1 MYVDELEID
10 SRIKEFLHNNW
21 RIKNLFP
28 PQSKSLPLSLIGKN
42 ILLSIPTAS
51 GKSLVAHL
59 TLVHRICNKI
69 KGQKGIYIVPLKAL
83 AAEKFKELS
92 ELASCV
98 GLKVGIAI
106 GDRNESTEISDVDIL
121 VCTSEK
127 LDSMI
132 RLRPNIVEKIGI
144 IVADEFHL
152 LQDPSRG
159 PTLEIILSKIF
170 YKRKGVQILAL
181 SATVGNTK
189 ELASWLNA
197 ELIESKWRPVTLY
210 SGTLTGLKV
219 TFHTSEDKFE
229 IEQKKLPESTKL
241 NGGVQK
247 NIQAVLEYNIKRD
260 RKLMIFVSSRSSAQK
275 EAREL
280 SKYVRKNLESENF
293 NEKKEELIENWD
305 KIASL
310 VSDSEDDSVMS
321 KSLSESIRGGIA
333 FHHAGLTSKQRE
345 IVENGFKDGNLLCV
359 VATPTLAQGVNLPAS
374 MVLIRDSKRWS
385 TIASRMIPISV
396 MEIRQMMGRAG
407 RPKFS
412 EFGEAVIL
420 SKNKDDEKKLV
431 ERYLLGEPENVISKL
446 ANINSINV
454 EEDGALL
461 SHLLSIISSGG
472 IQDRYSISR
481 FFSKTFLSTQMDLED
496 LENRVDEVIDWLV
509 ENGMIIR
516 EGESSEVAKKIYDLR
531 ELNDLD
537 EKWSDEEPDWKNS
550 DSDIIDIQYSKLNKT
565 NLSPRKG
572 PAIFGFSKASEF
584 EEKKE
589 LVPESQTMKYS
600 STTLGSRVSR
610 LYLNPISGKILYDG
624 LKRAIDII
632 SGKDKIGQVSPI
644 SILHLAACTPDFL
657 SIWPKKKDYDI
668 ILSELHIHERELL
681 AQAIDL
687 DEESRMKGV
696 LVVESWIEEKKMV
709 DIEQEWGVQPGDLR
723 SRLELMEW
731 LLFSMMRILYED
743 EKIRYKNGNSHKILY
758 ELINE
763 IHQRVRF
770 GCKSDMLSLV
780 SIRGIGRIRARELEK
795 TLGVL
800 NANDIVE
807 LTEKDREKLAD
818 LRGWSSRLV
827 DNLIKSAKITAKRR
841 N

>member
-1 MYVDELEID
+1 MYINELEID
-10 SRIKEFLHNNW
+10 SRIKEFLHNSW
-21 RIKNLFP
+21 KIKKLFP
-28 PQSKSLPLSLIGKN
+28 PQSKSLPLSLVGKN
-42 ILLSIPTAS
+42 ILLSVPTAS

-59 TLVHRICNKI
+59 TLIHRISKI
-69 KGQKGIYIVPLKAL
+69 NNRKKGIYIVPLKAL
-83 AAEKFKELS
+83 AVEKFKELD

-98 GLKVGIAI
+98 GLKVGMAI

-132 RLRPNIVEKIGI
+132 RLRPNIIEKIEI
-144 IVADEFHL
+144 VVADEFHL

-170 YKRKGVQILAL
+170 HRKKDVQILAL
-181 SATVGNTK
+181 SATVGNSK
-189 ELASWLNA
+189 ELANWLNA
-197 ELIESKWRPVTLY
+197 ELIQSKWRPVTLY

-241 NGGVQK
+241 KGGVQN
-247 NIQAVLEYNIKRD
+247 NIQAVLEYNIERD

-280 SKYVRKNLESENF
+280 SKYVRKKLESGNYKEN
-293 NEKKEELIENWD
+293 KEELVENWD
-305 KIASL
+305 KLASL
-310 VSDSEDDSVMS
+310 VSNIEDDSVMS
-321 KSLSESIRGGIA
+321 KMLSESIRGGIA

-345 IVENGFKDGNLLCV
+345 IVENGFRDGNLLCV

-374 MVLIRDSKRWS
+374 MVLIRDAKRWS

-420 SKNKDDEKKLV
+420 SKNKDDERKLV
-431 ERYLLGEPENVISKL
+431 ERYLLGETENIISKL
-446 ANINSINV
+446 ANINSLNV

-461 SHLLSIISSGG
+461 SHLLSLISSGG

-481 FFSKTFLSTQMDLED
+481 FFSKTFLSTHMDSED
-496 LENRVDEVIDWLV
+496 LENRIDEVINWLV

-516 EGESSEVAKKIYDLR
+516 EGESSEVAKKIHDSR
-531 ELNDLD
+531 ELKDSE

-550 DSDIIDIQYSKLNKT
+550 DSEIIDIRDLRLNKT
-565 NLSPRKG
+565 NLTPRKG

-584 EEKKE
+584 EHKKE
-589 LVPESQTMKYS
+589 MVPESQTMKYS

-610 LYLNPISGKILYDG
+610 LYLNPLTGKILHDG

-632 SGKDKIGQVSPI
+632 SGKDEIGQVSPI
-644 SILHLAACTPDFL
+644 SILHLAACTPDFI

-681 AQAIDL
+681 AQAVDM
-687 DEESRMKGV
+687 DEESRMKAV

-709 DIEQEWGVQPGDLR
+709 EIEKDWGVQPGHLR

-743 EKIRYKNGNSHKILY
+743 EKIRYKNGNSQKILY

-763 IHQRVRF
+763 IHQRVRY

-780 SIRGIGRIRARELEK
+780 SIKGIGRIRARELEK

-800 NANDIVE
+800 SANDIVE
-807 LTEKDREKLAD
+807 LTERDREKLAD
-818 LRGWSSRLV
+818 LRGWSPKLV
-827 DNLIKSAKITAKRR
+827 NRLIKSAKKTTKRR